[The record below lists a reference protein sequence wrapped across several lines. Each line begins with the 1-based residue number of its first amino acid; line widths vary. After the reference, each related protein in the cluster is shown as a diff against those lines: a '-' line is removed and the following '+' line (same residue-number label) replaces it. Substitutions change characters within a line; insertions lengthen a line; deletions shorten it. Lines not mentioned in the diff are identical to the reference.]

1 MGVTDDGA
9 AEGFMMSLYQRDHF
23 KLSLR
28 DLLSKFKPACP
39 DHVID
44 INFVPIL
51 DEDEEDG
58 KVSEVFNLKYLL
70 KIF

>member
-1 MGVTDDGA
+1 MGVTDDGV

-23 KLSLR
+23 RLSLR
-28 DLLSKFKPACP
+28 DLLTKFKPACP
-39 DHVID
+39 D